1 MIAAVRIITLL
12 SYRPQKIPKDKK
24 MENKKE
30 YVAPQ
35 MDVVEL
41 KYEPAMLLENSDAL
55 GLAPHEQDPIA

>member
-1 MIAAVRIITLL
+1 
-12 SYRPQKIPKDKK
+12 

-41 KYEPAMLLENSDAL
+41 KYQPAMLLENSGENA
-55 GLAPHEQDPIA
+55 LAPHEQDPIA

>member
-1 MIAAVRIITLL
+1 M
-12 SYRPQKIPKDKK
+12 KEN

-41 KYEPAMLLENSDAL
+41 KYRQPVLQEASNHGEL

>member
-1 MIAAVRIITLL
+1 
-12 SYRPQKIPKDKK
+12 

-30 YVAPQ
+30 YMAPQ
-35 MDVVEL
+35 MEVVEL

>member
-1 MIAAVRIITLL
+1 
-12 SYRPQKIPKDKK
+12 

-41 KYEPAMLLENSDAL
+41 KYRQAVLFDNSQEL